1 MKANLKQTALV
12 LVLGAVAA
20 SAAVPAFAAEGDLDF
35 SSMIS
40 SVNGSAV
47 IAAFMAMGVVK
58 LGPTS
63 PAGLSTRWPAS
74 SVAKFLPA
82 LPGVPSGAPFCFSFP
97 CPGPS
102 VLATAGPGQGIPTS
116 FRAGES

>member
-12 LVLGAVAA
+12 LVLGAVSA
-20 SAAVPAFAAEGDLDF
+20 SAAVPAFAAGGDLDF

-58 LGPTS
+58 LGPNFARWAVNKV
-63 PAGLSTRWPAS
+63 AGFFGR
-74 SVAKFLPA
+74 
-82 LPGVPSGAPFCFSFP
+82 
-97 CPGPS
+97 
-102 VLATAGPGQGIPTS
+102 
-116 FRAGES
+116 

>member
-12 LVLGAVAA
+12 LGAVAA
-20 SAAVPAFAAEGDLDF
+20 SSAVPAFAAEGDLDF

-58 LGPTS
+58 LGPNFARWAVNKV
-63 PAGLSTRWPAS
+63 AGFFGR
-74 SVAKFLPA
+74 
-82 LPGVPSGAPFCFSFP
+82 
-97 CPGPS
+97 
-102 VLATAGPGQGIPTS
+102 
-116 FRAGES
+116 

>member
-12 LVLGAVAA
+12 LGAVAA
-20 SAAVPAFAAEGDLDF
+20 SSAVPAFAAEGGLDF

-58 LGPTS
+58 LGPNFARWAVNKV
-63 PAGLSTRWPAS
+63 AGFFGR
-74 SVAKFLPA
+74 
-82 LPGVPSGAPFCFSFP
+82 
-97 CPGPS
+97 
-102 VLATAGPGQGIPTS
+102 
-116 FRAGES
+116 

>member
-1 MKANLKQTALV
+1 MKANLKQTA

-58 LGPTS
+58 LGELRPLGGQQGGRLLRS
-63 PAGLSTRWPAS
+63 LSSCRRCLGCLRAPLFVQLPLSWPVCACHS
-74 SVAKFLPA
+74 RARTGNSNF
-82 LPGVPSGAPFCFSFP
+82 FS
-97 CPGPS
+97 
-102 VLATAGPGQGIPTS
+102 
-116 FRAGES
+116 RR

>member
-20 SAAVPAFAAEGDLDF
+20 SAAVPAFAADGDLDF

-58 LGPTS
+58 LGPNFARWAVNKV
-63 PAGLSTRWPAS
+63 AGFFGR
-74 SVAKFLPA
+74 
-82 LPGVPSGAPFCFSFP
+82 
-97 CPGPS
+97 
-102 VLATAGPGQGIPTS
+102 
-116 FRAGES
+116 

>member
-20 SAAVPAFAAEGDLDF
+20 SAAVPAFAAAGDLDF

-58 LGPTS
+58 LGPNFARWAVNKV
-63 PAGLSTRWPAS
+63 AGFFGR
-74 SVAKFLPA
+74 
-82 LPGVPSGAPFCFSFP
+82 
-97 CPGPS
+97 
-102 VLATAGPGQGIPTS
+102 
-116 FRAGES
+116 

>member
-12 LVLGAVAA
+12 LVLGAFAA
-20 SAAVPAFAAEGDLDF
+20 SAAVPAFAAQGDLDF

-58 LGPTS
+58 LGPNFARWAVNKV
-63 PAGLSTRWPAS
+63 AGFFGR
-74 SVAKFLPA
+74 
-82 LPGVPSGAPFCFSFP
+82 
-97 CPGPS
+97 
-102 VLATAGPGQGIPTS
+102 
-116 FRAGES
+116 

>member
-12 LVLGAVAA
+12 LVLVLGAFAA

-58 LGPTS
+58 LGPNFARWAVNKV
-63 PAGLSTRWPAS
+63 AGFFGR
-74 SVAKFLPA
+74 
-82 LPGVPSGAPFCFSFP
+82 
-97 CPGPS
+97 
-102 VLATAGPGQGIPTS
+102 
-116 FRAGES
+116 

>member
-20 SAAVPAFAAEGDLDF
+20 SAAVPAFAAVGDLDF

-58 LGPTS
+58 LGPNFARWAVNKV
-63 PAGLSTRWPAS
+63 AGFFGR
-74 SVAKFLPA
+74 
-82 LPGVPSGAPFCFSFP
+82 
-97 CPGPS
+97 
-102 VLATAGPGQGIPTS
+102 
-116 FRAGES
+116 